1 MILHREKTMAAAHS
15 LGTEHDGVQKK
26 KKKDWSACDTHTDGV
41 SPGMGLGCPHFFFF
55 GISQLRSKGGS
66 LLASSPLGA
75 HTGHPTPHQR
85 RRFATQSSLQIK
97 KTRKLGPQSLLTSH
111 TLGSRRLGR
120 AEILP
125 THLCVCCGCIDK
137 KKLSPRRLQAVG
149 EDLLAARSLL
159 SRESSGQAR
168 LVLTLVRSSQQNTT
182 SVMQFFL
189 RKEKEWRFLFRMMK

>member
-1 MILHREKTMAAAHS
+1 MRHTHGWCKS
-15 LGTEHDGVQKK
+15 WDGVRVP
-26 KKKDWSACDTHTDGV
+26 T
-41 SPGMGLGCPHFFFF
+41 LFFF